1 MTLARK
7 KTSDDI
13 YSYLEH
19 ELKNSIQ
26 GEVNFDDVYRQM
38 YATDGSIYKM
48 TPIGV
53 TLPKNPDDVSAIID
67 ICNKNK
73 TAVLPRGGGTSLSGQ
88 TVNSAVVMDFSKYMN
103 NVLEINPEEK
113 FVITE
118 PGITIDNLNQSLKHT
133 NLHFTPDPST
143 KSRANVGGAMG
154 NNSCGAHSVIYGK
167 TVDQVKE
174 MEVILSDSSK
184 AYFEE
189 ISGKRLEDKISLD
202 NLEGKIYRD
211 VMSMSSKYYDEINSK
226 YSKVNRRVGGYNL
239 DLVHP
244 NSNKLNLVNIMVG
257 SEGTLAA
264 VTKAKLNLEPLPKYV
279 GLAILHFKD
288 LIESMEATVA
298 TLEEGP
304 AAVEHI
310 GEMIITQAKQSL
322 GFSRNLDFL
331 QGDPTDILVVE
342 MNGSTDNEVRSK
354 IQKLSEKMKR
364 LNLSYAITT
373 LFDSSKISQVWA
385 MRQAGLGL
393 MMNIPGD
400 KKPIPFVEDTA
411 VSPEKLP
418 EYVKRFDEIVRSNGT
433 EAGYYGH
440 ASEGCLHI
448 RPTINLKNQEG
459 IDRMIKISDEISDL
473 VKEFDGSLSGE
484 HGDGIVR
491 GVWSEKMYGSK
502 IINSFRELKGAF
514 DPDSIMNPGK
524 IFDTP
529 KMGDNLRYGTSYK
542 LKTIDTILDFSK
554 EGGFEGAVE
563 KCIGVGACRKLNA
576 GAMCPSYMATREE
589 VHSTRG
595 RANALRGVLSG
606 ALKED
611 LLTSKKMLKV
621 LDLCIECKSCKSE
634 CPANVDMAK
643 IKYEFLHN
651 YYKKHK
657 TPLRSKLVGSVPV
670 LYKFIAGPQAYFFN
684 LANKL
689 PFAKILT
696 EKIIGIHKN
705 RTMPEIST
713 YTFESWFKKRVSNTT
728 KSRGKI
734 LFFHDTH
741 INFIHPEVGK
751 SAVKILEAAGYE
763 VEITNRK
770 CCGRTMIS
778 KGLLDDAKKNVD
790 YNTNL
795 LYEYV
800 KKGIKIVGVEASCV
814 SSMQDEFPDLADD
827 KEKARKISENT
838 FTVQDLLMQIQDD
851 NNQQIRWNSSNKE
864 LLLFVHCHERAL
876 NGTSNSLESLN
887 LPQKFNAK
895 LIDAGCCGMAGS
907 FGMEKEHYEI
917 SKKMAEDRLLP
928 TINNSSENEEIIVT
942 GISCH
947 DQIKDLSNKNPK
959 YLVEV
964 LAEAIDY

>member
-103 NVLEINPEEK
+103 NVIEINPEEK

-657 TPLRSKLVGSVPV
+657 TPLRSKLVGSVPI